1 MRDTVPLHS
10 CCKAIARLRSMHEMY
25 QLSPRND
32 AIRDGYCR
40 RMRLVRNDGNSLI
53 MACDGYVSGVSTPHQ
68 IASACGS

>member
-1 MRDTVPLHS
+1 
-10 CCKAIARLRSMHEMY
+10 MHEMY